1 MFLHYLDI
9 LPFFLGTLVLVLGP
23 LVISTKNPLRM
34 LIVATSALY
43 LLAQSSWFSSF
54 LEGDAWGRD
63 WANFVWFLF
72 NTSTMVI
79 FSWIL
84 FFKKH

>member
-9 LPFFLGTLVLVLGP
+9 LPFILGTFVLVLGP
-23 LVISTKNPLRM
+23 LVISTKNPLGM

-54 LEGDAWGRD
+54 LSGDAWGRD
-63 WANFVWFLF
+63 WANFVWFVF
-72 NTSTMVI
+72 NTNTMVI

>member
-1 MFLHYLDI
+1 MLFHYLDI
-9 LPFFLGTLVLVLGP
+9 LPFIIGTIVVVIGP
-23 LVISTKNPLRM
+23 LAISSKKPLNT

-43 LLAQSSWFSSF
+43 LVAQSSWFSSF
-54 LEGDAWGRD
+54 LSGDAWGRD
-63 WANFVWFLF
+63 WANFVWFVF